1 MDRISGVYAISSK
14 CKPDR
19 IYVGSSVNIEKRW
32 GQHRHELKNGK
43 HRNHRLQNHCNKYG
57 IEDLIYRFLIPCED
71 GSLVVAEQAFIDF
84 YRPYFNILPKAGST
98 FGYKH
103 TEEARIK
110 MSLALI
116 GNTHTLG
123 KSLSEEHRAKLSM
136 AATGIHRSHE
146 TKEKMSEALRG
157 NKRALGY
164 KHTEETRKKM
174 GVWQEGKVLTEET
187 KEKIGEAAKGNKR
200 WLGKHH
206 SPDTKEKLR
215 AANVGK
221 HASEETRRK
230 MGEAQKK
237 RQANKRLKMVSL

>member
-1 MDRISGVYAISSK
+1 
-14 CKPDR
+14 
-19 IYVGSSVNIEKRW
+19 
-32 GQHRHELKNGK
+32 
-43 HRNHRLQNHCNKYG
+43 
-57 IEDLIYRFLIPCED
+57 
-71 GSLVVAEQAFIDF
+71 
-84 YRPYFNILPKAGST
+84 
-98 FGYKH
+98 
-103 TEEARIK
+103 
-110 MSLALI
+110 
-116 GNTHTLG
+116 
-123 KSLSEEHRAKLSM
+123 
-136 AATGIHRSHE
+136 
-146 TKEKMSEALRG
+146 MSEALRG

-164 KHTEETRKKM
+164 KHTEETRKKT